1 MGIFWSFRHLL
12 PISALVLSLPAAALA
27 QPETGGPVH
36 VEADTITHE
45 SAQDRIEATGSVR
58 IRGRGMTLLSDRAL
72 LFPDRNEAE
81 ALGNVTLMSN
91 GDTLSADR
99 LKINYEDETGEVE
112 QGNAFIKA
120 GNFHVRAARMFKL
133 GPDSYRLE
141 DGTFTTCDAER
152 PSWKF
157 SASDVNVALGEYA
170 TGKHALFY
178 LGDVPVFYLPYIIFP
193 VKTARQSGFLLPRT
207 GNSSKKGFTFNM
219 AYYWAID
226 PSQDATFNLDIQS
239 KRGEGFGLDY
249 RYIRKRGSEGYFRGY
264 GIYDTEQQRFRGD
277 LSQKHQENISDTFTI
292 KSDINLTT
300 DRDFYRDY
308 AEQTGVYNRNQLDST
323 IFATKR
329 FRRQV
334 LVGEFLYMEDLREE
348 TTDNRKTLQKLPV
361 ISLTGVRERLWDS
374 PFFISHESSLT
385 NFYRR
390 EGIKGQRLDLHPVL
404 TAYAKP
410 FGALETSA
418 WAGYRMRLYNAY
430 DVPENDGNN
439 LSEAEG
445 LDGMGLVTGGGAV
458 SSTLAR
464 VYDMGSGSL
473 SKIRHVMIPELR
485 YSFVQNR
492 EQKELPFFDYD
503 DRLVHENRVVYSL
516 SNYLTGK
523 FTNADGRDPEY
534 RELLYFKLSQG
545 YDFSGTRR
553 DLLTLVDEKR
563 PFSDVM
569 LEARVN
575 PIKQI
580 SLAFDSRFNVYDANI
595 STIAVSADAK
605 DESGNSAG
613 VTYRYAR
620 DEVDYLEGRASV
632 SLFKPIYAKY
642 DVRYSFDRKD
652 FLESLYSLEYRHQCW
667 SVIVTYRD
675 RNDTKEFFVNFSLSG
690 LGALGTVRVF

>member
-1 MGIFWSFRHLL
+1 MANSWSLRQLL
-12 PISALVLSLPAAALA
+12 SISTLVISLPAAALA
-27 QPETGGPVH
+27 QPDTGGPVH
-36 VEADTITHE
+36 VEADTLTHE
-45 SAQDRIEATGSVR
+45 AALDRIEATGSVR
-58 IRGRGMTLLSDRAL
+58 ISGRGMTLLSDRAL
-72 LFPDRNEAE
+72 LFPERNEAE

-112 QGNAFIKA
+112 QGNAFIKD

-157 SASDVNVALGEYA
+157 SASDVNVTLGEYA
-170 TGKHALFY
+170 TGKHALLY

-193 VKTARQSGFLLPRT
+193 VKTERQSGFLVPRT
-207 GNSSKKGFTFNM
+207 GNTSKKGFTFNM

-226 PSQDATFNLDIQS
+226 PSQDSTFNIDIQS
-239 KRGEGFGLDY
+239 KRGVGFGLDY
-249 RYIRKRGSEGYFRGY
+249 RYIRKRGSEGEFRGY

-277 LSQKHQENISDTFTI
+277 MSQKHQEIISDTFNI

-300 DRDFYRDY
+300 DRDFYRDF

-323 IFATKR
+323 MSVTKR

-334 LVGEFLYMEDLREE
+334 LVGEFRYMEDLREDV
-348 TTDNRKTLQKLPV
+348 TDNRKTLQKLPA

-404 TAYAKP
+404 TSYAKP
-410 FGALETSA
+410 FGAVETSA
-418 WAGYRMRLYNAY
+418 WAGYRMRFYNAY
-430 DVPENDGNN
+430 DVPDNDGNN
-439 LSEAEG
+439 LSEADG
-445 LDGMGLVTGGGAV
+445 LDGMGLVTAGGAV
-458 SSTLAR
+458 SSTMAR
-464 VYDMGSGSL
+464 VYDMGPGSL

-492 EQKELPFFDYD
+492 SQEELPFFDYG

-523 FTNADGRDPEY
+523 FSPAGGGDPEY
-534 RELLYFKLSQG
+534 RELLYLKLSQG

-563 PFSDVM
+563 PFSDLM

-575 PIKQI
+575 PVKQI
-580 SLAFDSRFNVYDANI
+580 SLALDSRVNVYDANI
-595 STIAVSADAK
+595 STTAVSADAK
-605 DESGNSAG
+605 DESGNAAG

-632 SLFKPIYAKY
+632 SLFKPIYANY
-642 DVRYSFDRKD
+642 AARYSFDRKD
-652 FLESLYSLEYRHQCW
+652 FLESLYALEYRHQCW